1 MQGLITAC
9 GKYCP
14 EATLNIISNPVN
26 STVPIAAETLKGMG
40 VFNPNKVLGV
50 TTLDVVRAKTF
61 YAEKA
66 NMDVKVRATAPLDC
80 AELVMHCCV
89 EHMVLPDFQPVTYEW
104 RAWQARWCQ
113 AQLNSK
119 YWLCAES

>member
-40 VFNPNKVLGV
+40 VYNPKKVLGV

-61 YAEKA
+61 YSEKA
-66 NMDVKVRATAPLDC
+66 GIPVKVRATFPTDRVYLAVCLGAKPSLWPCLLRGRRVYVFCRVACSAD
-80 AELVMHCCV
+80 
-89 EHMVLPDFQPVTYEW
+89 
-104 RAWQARWCQ
+104 
-113 AQLNSK
+113 
-119 YWLCAES
+119 